1 MGIII
6 DLKNAIRDSIYT
18 LDNTINFNF
27 EEIKVAEFPYVFFY
41 IPNYRVIEPVDT
53 THNSQIDLSCV
64 LEYASEEDPDNA
76 DLWEYEATFRK
87 ATKNFPFY
95 NTKYAAQ
102 NPEFSI
108 VDGALQMRFEL
119 TLWVKDVDET
129 ELMEELSMSFSAT

>member
-6 DLKNAIRDSIYT
+6 DLKNAIRDSIYA

-76 DLWEYEATFRK
+76 DLWEYEAIFRK

-95 NTKYAAQ
+95 DTKYSAK
-102 NPEFSI
+102 NIEFSI
-108 VDGALQMRFEL
+108 VDGALQMRFDL
-119 TLWVKDVDET
+119 TLWVKDVDGT
-129 ELMEELSMSFSAT
+129 ELMEELIFTFN